1 MCVRAKA
8 AGWCFGLVSAAD
20 AELSIELAPDGAAEN
35 SEQYLSMIDKVGLFL
50 VIRYSEAIMQ
60 LTSHKLPRKAKGHGG
75 ERREEILDH
84 ALRLISE
91 SGVQNV
97 STRQIAQAVGI
108 SQPTLY
114 AYFPNRHA
122 LVAEVGSRAFRALT
136 ARLRKDVAASGS
148 ARDRLLTVA
157 RSYVRFGLEQPD
169 AYRVAF
175 MLEAGSGEDRGG
187 DDAVLA
193 AGIETFM
200 IHRGCVADYLGAGVD
215 DVQVTL
221 VAQSM
226 WASLHGLVSLLI
238 ARPGFPW
245 VDLEQLID
253 HHLQRVV
260 NG

>member
-1 MCVRAKA
+1 
-8 AGWCFGLVSAAD
+8 
-20 AELSIELAPDGAAEN
+20 
-35 SEQYLSMIDKVGLFL
+35 LFL
-50 VIRYSEAIMQ
+50 AIRYSQGIMQ

-122 LVAEVGSRAFRALT
+122 LVAEVCSRTFRSLE
-136 ARLRKDVAASGS
+136 ARLRKDVAAPGS
-148 ARDRLLTVA
+148 AQDRLLAVA
-157 RSYVRFGLEQPD
+157 RSYIRFGLEQPD

-187 DDAVLA
+187 DDTVLA
-193 AGIETFM
+193 AGIETFT
-200 IHRGCVADYLGAGVD
+200 IHRGCVADYLGTAAD
-215 DVQVTL
+215 EAQVML

-245 VDLEQLID
+245 MDQEQLID
-253 HHLQRVV
+253 HHLRSLVC
-260 NG
+260 G

>member
-1 MCVRAKA
+1 
-8 AGWCFGLVSAAD
+8 
-20 AELSIELAPDGAAEN
+20 
-35 SEQYLSMIDKVGLFL
+35 
-50 VIRYSEAIMQ
+50 MQ
-60 LTSHKLPRKAKGHGG
+60 VTPHQSPRKAKGQGG

-91 SGVQNV
+91 AGVHNV
-97 STRQIAQAVGI
+97 STRQIAMAVGI

-122 LVAEVGSRAFRALT
+122 LVAEVGSRAFRSLA
-136 ARLRKDVAASGS
+136 ARMRKDAAALGS
-148 ARDRLLTVA
+148 AQERLVAVA
-157 RSYVRFGLEQPD
+157 RSYIRFGLEQPD

-175 MLEAGSGEDRGG
+175 MLEAGSAEDKGG

-193 AGIETFM
+193 AGIETFT
-200 IHRGCVADYLGAGVD
+200 IHRGCVADYLGPAAD
-215 DVQVTL
+215 EAEVTL

-245 VDLEQLID
+245 ADQEQLIE
-253 HHLQRVV
+253 HHLRRFIH
-260 NG
+260 G